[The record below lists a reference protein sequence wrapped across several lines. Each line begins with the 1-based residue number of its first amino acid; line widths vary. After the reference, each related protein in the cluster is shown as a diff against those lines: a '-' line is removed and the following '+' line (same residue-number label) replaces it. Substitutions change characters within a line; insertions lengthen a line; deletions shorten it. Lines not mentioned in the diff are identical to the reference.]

1 VSYFDQSPISQCAA
15 KQIDRDSDSLPADL
29 FLGVTIAGV
38 STLIGIGLIIVFA

>member
-1 VSYFDQSPISQCAA
+1 VRR

-38 STLIGIGLIIVFA
+38 STLIGIGLIVVFARLSWRRHP

>member
-1 VSYFDQSPISQCAA
+1 VRR

-38 STLIGIGLIIVFA
+38 GTLIGMA